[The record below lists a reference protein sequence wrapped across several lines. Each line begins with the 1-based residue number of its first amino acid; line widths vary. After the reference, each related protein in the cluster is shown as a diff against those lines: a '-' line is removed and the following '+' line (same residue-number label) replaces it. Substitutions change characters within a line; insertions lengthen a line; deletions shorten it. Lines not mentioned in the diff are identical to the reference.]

1 MTHNMQLAPA
11 PFRMIRAGTKTIE
24 LRLYDEKRRGLC
36 IGDRIVF
43 TNTDAP
49 NETAE
54 AEILEL
60 YVFPSFAELY
70 RALPLLE
77 CGYTEADVAG
87 AAPEDMELYYPREA
101 QKRYGVVGIKIA
113 VLR

>member
-24 LRLYDEKRRGLC
+24 LRLYDEKRRKLR
-36 IGDRIVF
+36 IGDKIVF
-43 TNTDAP
+43 ANTDAP
-49 NETAE
+49 KETAE
-54 AEILEL
+54 VEVLDL

-77 CGYTEADVAG
+77 CGYTEADVAS
-87 AAPEDMELYYPREA
+87 AAPEDMELYYTKEA

-113 VLR
+113 LLR